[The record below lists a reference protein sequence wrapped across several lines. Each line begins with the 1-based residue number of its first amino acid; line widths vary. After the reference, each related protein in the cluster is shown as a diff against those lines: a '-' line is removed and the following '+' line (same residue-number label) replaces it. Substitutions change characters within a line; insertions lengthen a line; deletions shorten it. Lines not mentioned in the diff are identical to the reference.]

1 MRFYKITAFV
11 IALALILVPLTALNA
26 DPAIP
31 DEADEISTSDTAAE
45 DKRQDDAVKVF
56 MRDDDL
62 VLTVTAEEY
71 LVGVLAAEML
81 PTYHEQAL
89 CAQAVAAYTY
99 LLCKKT
105 EQEKSPDSALKG
117 AYLSNDTATH
127 QGYLTHEERAEKWG
141 DKADSFEKKLRKAVK
156 AVEGKVI
163 TYDGEP
169 IIAAFHANNSGVTQS
184 AETVWG
190 NDVPYLKSVNSVGDK
205 LSPDCIK
212 TVVLSAS
219 EFSQAAGALPG
230 CELSGESDTWIKNVK
245 TDENGYVESAEIGG
259 AKFTGLKLRDALGLR
274 SAVFTVETQDG
285 GFRFTTQGY
294 GHGVGMSQYGA
305 DYMAR
310 QGSTWEEIIKHYYS
324 GVKIEDYNSKTIK

>member
-1 MRFYKITAFV
+1 MRFYKITAFI
-11 IALALILVPLTALNA
+11 IALALILVPLTEFKSDSVDSDQTRGENA
-26 DPAIP
+26 NGIT
-31 DEADEISTSDTAAE
+31 ENTTAQSE
-45 DKRQDDAVKVF
+45 TVKVF

-62 VLTVTAEEY
+62 VLSINVEEY

-99 LLCKKT
+99 LLCKKS
-105 EQEKSPDSALKG
+105 EQEKSPDSSLKG

-127 QGYLTHEERAEKWG
+127 QGYLTREERAEKWG
-141 DKADSFEKKLRKAVK
+141 DKAESYEKKLSQ
-156 AVEGKVI
+156 AVESVNGKVI
-163 TYDGEP
+163 TYNGKP

-184 AETVWG
+184 AKTVWG
-190 NDVPYLKSVNSVGDK
+190 NDVPYLKSVNSIGDK

-212 TVVLSAS
+212 TVVMTAS
-219 EFSQAAGALPG
+219 EVSQAVSALAG
-230 CELSGESDTWIKNVK
+230 CELSGESDGWIKNVK
-245 TDENGYVESAEIGG
+245 NDENGYVVSLEIGG
-259 AKFTGLKLRDALGLR
+259 AKLSGLKARDALGLK

-310 QGSTWEEIIKHYYS
+310 QGSTWQEIIKHYYT
-324 GVKIEDYNSKTIK
+324 GVEIVDYNA